1 MFERTR
7 VDNVPEPSAVPVEVV
22 LADGTLIKGKL
33 LVSAGKTLAD
43 ALNGTAAF
51 IEFEPYGG
59 ERSFLAKGQLASVQL
74 VCVPK
79 AVNLS
84 ARTRDGDSFNPHAI
98 LGVAP
103 NAGWEEV
110 RQAYH
115 RLAKS
120 YHPDRYASAELPSE
134 VQDYLAAMARR
145 VNAAY
150 AALEAPRQAVK
161 IPTAA
166 ARAAAVYT
174 SPASA

>member
-7 VDNVPEPSAVPVEVV
+7 VDNAPEASAVPVEVV
-22 LADGTLIKGKL
+22 LADGTLTKGKL
-33 LVSAGKTLAD
+33 LVSAGKTLSD
-43 ALNGTAAF
+43 ALNGTTAF

-59 ERSFLAKGQLASVQL
+59 ERAFLSKAQLASVQL
-74 VCVPK
+74 VGVPK
-79 AVNLS
+79 AANLS

-98 LGVAP
+98 LGVAA
-103 NAGWEEV
+103 NAGWEEI

-115 RLAKS
+115 KLAKS
-120 YHPDRYASAELPSE
+120 YHPDRYASAELPVE

-150 AALEAPRQAVK
+150 AALEVPRQAAK

-174 SPASA
+174 RASA

>member
-1 MFERTR
+1 MFERTK

-22 LADGTLIKGKL
+22 LADGRLIKGKL
-33 LVSAGKTLAD
+33 LVSAGKTLSD
-43 ALNGTAAF
+43 ALNGAAAF

-59 ERSFLAKGQLASVQL
+59 ERAFLSKAQLASVQL
-74 VCVPK
+74 VGVPK
-79 AVNLS
+79 AANLS
-84 ARTRDGDSFNPHAI
+84 ARTREGDSFNPHAI
-98 LGVAP
+98 LGVAA

-115 RLAKS
+115 KLAKS
-120 YHPDRYASAELPSE
+120 YHPDRYASAELPVE

-150 AALEAPRQAVK
+150 AALEAPRQAAKV
-161 IPTAA
+161 PTAA

-174 SPASA
+174 RASA

>member
-7 VDNVPEPSAVPVEVV
+7 VDNVPEPNAVPVEVV

-74 VCVPK
+74 VGVPR
-79 AVNLS
+79 AANLAS
-84 ARTRDGDSFNPHAI
+84 RTRDQDSFNPHAI
-98 LGVAP
+98 LGIGC

-115 RLAKS
+115 KLAKS
-120 YHPDRYASAELPSE
+120 YHPDRYASAELPAE

-150 AALEAPRQAVK
+150 AALEAPRQTV
-161 IPTAA
+161 PTAA

-174 SPASA
+174 SPALA

>member
-7 VDNVPEPSAVPVEVV
+7 VDNAPEASAVPVEVV
-22 LADGTLIKGKL
+22 LADGTLTKGKL
-33 LVSAGKTLAD
+33 LVSAGKTLSD

-59 ERSFLAKGQLASVQL
+59 ERTFLSKAQLASVQL
-74 VCVPK
+74 VGVPK
-79 AVNLS
+79 AANLS

-98 LGVAP
+98 LGVAA
-103 NAGWEEV
+103 NAGWEEI

-115 RLAKS
+115 KLAKS
-120 YHPDRYASAELPSE
+120 YHPDRYASAELPVE

-150 AALEAPRQAVK
+150 AALETPRQAAK

-174 SPASA
+174 RASA